1 MSKQKPY
8 GVQEVG
14 REYSTGEISEQNRKQ
29 CGGIDGGKAPDQGEQ
44 PTVRP
49 HPDTEPGKYDVT
61 PAGCAK
67 SSKEG

>member
-49 HPDTEPGKYDVT
+49 YL
-61 PAGCAK
+61 
-67 SSKEG
+67 